1 MRRISGRIPTAL
13 LGLAV
18 AMGFPA
24 RLHAQ
29 TSTQDE
35 SAIQQVLSGIDE
47 AWNQGDAKTLASYFT
62 PEAELIDVTGT
73 VHGGRNAIE
82 RRNAILLGD
91 MLNGSH
97 LTQELKSIK
106 FLRPD
111 VALVDTDAQLYG
123 YKSLPKGL
131 PATGAVVTAKVRHV
145 MVYDGK
151 WWIVAS
157 QFTYVAPP
165 PAPE

>member
-1 MRRISGRIPTAL
+1 MKQTSIELATAL

-18 AMGFPA
+18 TMGFPA
-24 RLHAQ
+24 PLHAQ

-35 SAIQQVLSGIDE
+35 SAIQQILSGMDE
-47 AWNQGDAKTLASYFT
+47 AWNQGDAKGLANFFT
-62 PEAELIDVTGT
+62 PEAELIDVAGT

-97 LTQELKSIK
+97 LSQELRGIK

-111 VALVDTDAQLYG
+111 VAV
-123 YKSLPKGL
+123 
-131 PATGAVVTAKVRHV
+131 
-145 MVYDGK
+145 
-151 WWIVAS
+151 
-157 QFTYVAPP
+157 
-165 PAPE
+165 